1 MTLSLTPR
9 QRAYLKGRAHAL
21 EPVVFVGQ
29 AGLSDTVLAE
39 LDRALTAHGLIK
51 VKLAGAGR
59 DDREALTSEIC
70 AKSGAAAVQNVGR
83 VLVLW
88 RPRPDDEPLPG
99 Q

>member
-9 QRAYLKGRAHAL
+9 QRAHLKGRAHAL

-39 LDRALTAHGLIK
+39 VDRALTAHGLIK

-59 DDREALTSEIC
+59 EDREVLTKQLC
-70 AKSGAAAVQNVGR
+70 DRTGAVAVQNVGR

-88 RPRPDDEPLPG
+88 RPRPDDQPLPG